1 MKGVYKKIGALLVAG
16 LMLIGSMSGCQE
28 QEAVSS
34 QEESSLSSS
43 QEDAAPEEEPAVL
56 ENDGQATTLVVAE
69 LFYSQERTQALE
81 EIAAKYMADHPETE
95 IQIRTVETRE
105 EMERLVESGEADL
118 CEVSWQD
125 QREFVENGWLLDIDK
140 YVDIWDDVT
149 GLTLA
154 ARQVIRSMGVDVA
167 YMLPAVLQ
175 QDVLY
180 YRSDWFED
188 YNQDKE
194 GEDRVYCQTWNDLI
208 AAADKLQD
216 RGECL
221 VFGGKEKLLQVFD
234 SVLWSATSLTPAAH
248 TSAAYLCDS
257 SQHSTLFSL
266 EAAATAT
273 EQFVDVMTSAV
284 AEQAL
289 EWTEDQAVEAFVQ
302 GDAAVL
308 LAGQDQYQRISS
320 AMEEGSVAVAPYP
333 RGLMSIGILSQQY
346 TGFSLTKWVEHE
358 GNAADF
364 LFYLSNPDNN
374 THIAKVCSLPPL
386 HKEAPT
392 LDPSLEEE
400 GLSANLLVD
409 ERSDLYAFGQEPM
422 RYQAWEEFQTLG
434 EQGLRDLLAGRV
446 SVEEL
451 LDQFDAYWSQ
461 ALEEEGRLWDVE

>member
-16 LMLIGSMSGCQE
+16 LMLIGSRSGCQE

-284 AEQAL
+284 AEQSL
-289 EWTEDQAVEAFVQ
+289 EWTEDQAVEAFLQ

-320 AMEEGSVAVAPYP
+320 AME
-333 RGLMSIGILSQQY
+333 
-346 TGFSLTKWVEHE
+346 
-358 GNAADF
+358 
-364 LFYLSNPDNN
+364 
-374 THIAKVCSLPPL
+374 
-386 HKEAPT
+386 
-392 LDPSLEEE
+392 
-400 GLSANLLVD
+400 
-409 ERSDLYAFGQEPM
+409 
-422 RYQAWEEFQTLG
+422 
-434 EQGLRDLLAGRV
+434 
-446 SVEEL
+446 
-451 LDQFDAYWSQ
+451 
-461 ALEEEGRLWDVE
+461 

>member
-1 MKGVYKKIGALLVAG
+1 
-16 LMLIGSMSGCQE
+16 
-28 QEAVSS
+28 
-34 QEESSLSSS
+34 
-43 QEDAAPEEEPAVL
+43 
-56 ENDGQATTLVVAE
+56 
-69 LFYSQERTQALE
+69 
-81 EIAAKYMADHPETE
+81 PETE

-289 EWTEDQAVEAFVQ
+289 EWTEDQAVEAFLQ

-308 LAGQDQYQRISS
+308 LAGQDQYQRIFS
-320 AMEEGSVAVAPYP
+320 AMEECSVGVAPYP
-333 RGLMSIGILSQQY
+333 
-346 TGFSLTKWVEHE
+346 
-358 GNAADF
+358 
-364 LFYLSNPDNN
+364 
-374 THIAKVCSLPPL
+374 
-386 HKEAPT
+386 
-392 LDPSLEEE
+392 
-400 GLSANLLVD
+400 
-409 ERSDLYAFGQEPM
+409 
-422 RYQAWEEFQTLG
+422 
-434 EQGLRDLLAGRV
+434 
-446 SVEEL
+446 
-451 LDQFDAYWSQ
+451 
-461 ALEEEGRLWDVE
+461 

>member
-180 YRSDWFED
+180 YRSD
-188 YNQDKE
+188 
-194 GEDRVYCQTWNDLI
+194 
-208 AAADKLQD
+208 
-216 RGECL
+216 
-221 VFGGKEKLLQVFD
+221 
-234 SVLWSATSLTPAAH
+234 
-248 TSAAYLCDS
+248 
-257 SQHSTLFSL
+257 
-266 EAAATAT
+266 
-273 EQFVDVMTSAV
+273 
-284 AEQAL
+284 
-289 EWTEDQAVEAFVQ
+289 
-302 GDAAVL
+302 
-308 LAGQDQYQRISS
+308 
-320 AMEEGSVAVAPYP
+320 
-333 RGLMSIGILSQQY
+333 
-346 TGFSLTKWVEHE
+346 
-358 GNAADF
+358 
-364 LFYLSNPDNN
+364 
-374 THIAKVCSLPPL
+374 
-386 HKEAPT
+386 
-392 LDPSLEEE
+392 
-400 GLSANLLVD
+400 
-409 ERSDLYAFGQEPM
+409 
-422 RYQAWEEFQTLG
+422 
-434 EQGLRDLLAGRV
+434 
-446 SVEEL
+446 
-451 LDQFDAYWSQ
+451 
-461 ALEEEGRLWDVE
+461 